1 MLKLSTY
8 IDYSKETND
17 KDTKLK
23 TDDIVR
29 IPKYENIFA
38 RDSLVLNW
46 SEELF
51 WLKKVKNTVPSTY
64 VICDLK
70 GEKIFGTFYEKKQ
83 IKKHLEL
90 KK

>member
-1 MLKLSTY
+1 MKPADVKLSTY

-29 IPKYENIFA
+29 IPKYEIIFA

-51 WLKKVKNTVPSTY
+51 L
-64 VICDLK
+64 
-70 GEKIFGTFYEKKQ
+70 
-83 IKKHLEL
+83 IKKS
-90 KK
+90 